1 MTAAR
6 TTKGAQPIPA
16 SIPMPDSAVRE
27 KWWYQL
33 YARLARPTLDWVGC
47 AGAAWS
53 LFVGDWLGKPM
64 DDGTR
69 IIVLGFV
76 AALYSIRTA
85 EKIKGVA

>member
-1 MTAAR
+1 MTVAR

-16 SIPMPDSAVRE
+16 SILMPDSAVRE
-27 KWWYQL
+27 KWWYQI
-33 YARLARPTLDWVGC
+33 YSRLARPTLDWIGC

-53 LFVGDWLGKPM
+53 LFVGDWLGNPM

-76 AALYSIRTA
+76 AGLYGIRTF
-85 EKIKGVA
+85 ENTKGVT